1 MVSIMTL
8 TGKGSQ
14 MKPKQV
20 NIKKLCIL
28 TIFVIFSIVVI
39 LPLIRNAFI
48 PHPSPWQIAEHSP
61 EFSPVATHEVNIFL
75 RRSASDEEV
84 FMILRDDNLIF
95 YESNS
100 TILYQSRSLNRINL
114 LTGTFRWQHHLKQ
127 PVSSITNN
135 EEALFIAF
143 NDYIK
148 PSYSGKTLVR
158 PGAILVTA
166 YNIDTGDS
174 MWSSVYKG
182 FGAITY
188 MDANENEIGI
198 SGFNSRGLDRAA
210 TKLDARTGEILE
222 GEFVGLNTARRIRC
236 QFGDMPYY
244 RRLKDLPNCH
254 IVIARNNEILV
265 LDLETNSIVWQEN
278 SEGSISNLAVS
289 NGIIYFL
296 AQDGI
301 LWALD
306 VQTGTTLGH
315 VQFEPVYP
323 KNAEPL
329 KDSFVPNYAV
339 VADGNGVAL
348 HFMETQQLF
357 FFRFTKSDE

>member
-1 MVSIMTL
+1 
-8 TGKGSQ
+8 
-14 MKPKQV
+14 MKLKQAKT
-20 NIKKLCIL
+20 KKLLVSAI
-28 TIFVIFSIVVI
+28 IVIFLILVV
-39 LPLIRNAFI
+39 LPLIRNAFT
-48 PHPSPWQIAEHSP
+48 PDPSPWQIAEHSP
-61 EFSPVATHEVNIFL
+61 EFSPIATHEIHMHL
-75 RRSASDEEV
+75 RRKAGDEEI
-84 FMILRDDNLIF
+84 FMILRDDNLVF

-100 TILYQSRSLNRINL
+100 TILYQSHSFNRINL
-114 LTGTFRWQHHLKQ
+114 VTSTFQWQHHLRR
-127 PVSSITNN
+127 PVTSITNN
-135 EEALFIAF
+135 EQTFFIAF
-143 NDYIK
+143 DLQEV

-166 YNIDTGDS
+166 YDIDTGNS
-174 MWSSVYKG
+174 VWSSVYKG
-182 FGAITY
+182 FGWVSHL
-188 MDANENEIGI
+188 DANENEIGI
-198 SGFNSRGLDRAA
+198 DGHNGHGLDRDA

-222 GEFVGLNTARRIRC
+222 GEFAGLNTARRIRC

-254 IVIARNNEILV
+254 VVIARNNEILV

-278 SEGSISNLAVS
+278 SEGTISNLAVS

-323 KNAEPL
+323 RNAEPL
-329 KDSFVPNYAV
+329 EDSFVPDYTV

-357 FFRFTKSDE
+357 FFHFSRSDE